1 MTFKPHEID
10 FMRTTDLGRLATIQ
24 PNGTPQ
30 VSPVGFAFNEELG
43 TIDITGYRMSASQK
57 FRNIAHNDKVAFV
70 VDDIASR
77 NPWRVRCL
85 EIRGTA
91 EQARIAVRRRRR
103 RRAGHR
109 DHPHHPAPHH
119 QLRHRRHRNRAA
131 STGPRQTQ
139 RLADLCRRGRRH
151 LASFTH
157 AEKAGIR
164 LRGVRHRASRSQ
176 HYAPGRPPRCLSRS
190 SGARWSTV
198 SVRLSLCSFWRR

>member
-30 VSPVGFAFNEELG
+30 VSPVGFAYNEELG

-77 NPWRVRCL
+77 DPWRVRCL

-91 EQARIAVRRRRR
+91 EQAEIAPSQGAAGDHLDSAIIRVTPRRIISF
-103 RRAGHR
+103 GI
-109 DHPHHPAPHH
+109 DDQDTEPH
-119 QLRHRRHRNRAA
+119 QLTADIRN
-131 STGPRQTQ
+131 
-139 RLADLCRRGRRH
+139 
-151 LASFTH
+151 
-157 AEKAGIR
+157 
-164 LRGVRHRASRSQ
+164 V
-176 HYAPGRPPRCLSRS
+176 
-190 SGARWSTV
+190 
-198 SVRLSLCSFWRR
+198 